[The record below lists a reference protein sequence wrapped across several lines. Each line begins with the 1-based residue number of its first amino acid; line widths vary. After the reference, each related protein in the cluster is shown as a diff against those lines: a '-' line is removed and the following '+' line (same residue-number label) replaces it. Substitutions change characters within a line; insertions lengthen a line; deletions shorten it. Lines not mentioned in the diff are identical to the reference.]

1 MTGARDITQLCCSPN
16 LAGIVANKIEQKF
29 LFCLFLF
36 WNRVNR
42 TRPKAPIWKAV
53 YCGVIM
59 ASVAHQH
66 VHFGHQSFVGQA
78 LDVGRSLA
86 QTVQDLGG
94 AGGGG
99 GSMGSSGQPEIMK
112 SVPKRAA
119 DPGPDR
125 VKLWAP

>member
-1 MTGARDITQLCCSPN
+1 MTGARNITQLCCSPN

-42 TRPKAPIWKAV
+42 TRPKAPIWKTV

-94 AGGGG
+94 AGGGWLYG
-99 GSMGSSGQPEIMK
+99 LFRSARDHE
-112 SVPKRAA
+112 KRPQARGR
-119 DPGPDR
+119 PR
-125 VKLWAP
+125 SR